1 MSLTSPQGPEEATAD
16 LSMAID
22 GTLSGSL
29 TGVSGSTLGSV
40 GTVSIS
46 EGWVSGNQ
54 FSFTLSLTLEGSP
67 TDVIFSGALEGEQM
81 KGTASG
87 SGMSVDF
94 TGTRAGGAAPAGST
108 GQEVE

>member
-1 MSLTSPQGPEEATAD
+1 MAT
-16 LSMAID
+16 D

-46 EGWVSGNQ
+46 EGWVSGSQ

-67 TDVIFSGALEGEQM
+67 TDVNFSGTLEGEQM
-81 KGTASG
+81 RG
-87 SGMSVDF
+87 
-94 TGTRAGGAAPAGST
+94 
-108 GQEVE
+108 